1 MSNTPS
7 TNNNGTA
14 NVYRVAHWG
23 GAVYRVERQHRGRDG
38 RTLSIGD
45 YSAGAEHYGREELT
59 YSEAVGLVDALNAA
73 AAAVDGVALEL
84 ATALEV
90 ATLAIRAR
98 SLGYET
104 VADALSA
111 LEDHEEGSI

>member
-1 MSNTPS
+1 
-7 TNNNGTA
+7 
-14 NVYRVAHWG
+14 
-23 GAVYRVERQHRGRDG
+23 
-38 RTLSIGD
+38 
-45 YSAGAEHYGREELT
+45 
-59 YSEAVGLVDALNAA
+59 VGLVDALNAA